1 MLAFSSSIQCPSHPF
16 LTLNSPLLSRDV
28 QFITTGQSSHMS
40 NFGGSFCHLISI
52 TLKYKFKK
60 PFSSPCS
67 TFHND
72 GFTHTHTFPLETNE
86 HTVPEDTLG
95 MRQEGRER
103 RERHPSPHPST
114 VLQPLFPPLR
124 CSPVKHCPVFLW

>member
-1 MLAFSSSIQCPSHPF
+1 MLAFSSSIQRPSHPF
-16 LTLNSPLLSRDV
+16 LTLNSPLRSRDV
-28 QFITTGQSSHMS
+28 QFITTGWSSHTS
-40 NFGGSFCHLISI
+40 NIGNSFCHLISI

-72 GFTHTHTFPLETNE
+72 GFTHTHKHTHKFPFETNE

-103 RERHPSPHPST
+103 RERESESPSVDSAHGQS
-114 VLQPLFPPLR
+114 QF
-124 CSPVKHCPVFLW
+124 